1 MAEWR
6 AEVEACALPVNLAAL
21 LDGAA
26 EAPGVAGL
34 WTFMDDGRSS
44 SFAEV
49 ADATRRLASG
59 LASIGVGRGSAVV
72 VVVPN
77 RPEFPL
83 TWFALARLGAVMV
96 PVNVRSKARELQYVL
111 EDSDASHLVIDADL
125 LPMFDGVETG
135 LAEFAGDRLV
145 VVGGDGSRGR
155 VFNELLLSE
164 PWVPSV
170 EPGLDDPVSIQ
181 YTSGTTGL
189 PKGCVLTHRYWV
201 TIGLVAAR
209 MLPEA
214 PRRILS
220 DTPFSYLDPQVELM
234 MAIWSGAEL
243 IVASTVSLSRFMDRI
258 REFRIDYTGFWEL
271 ALQLEE
277 SETDRDHELKW
288 VTLYGLDKDLH
299 AELERRFGVIGRE
312 VYAMTE
318 IGVTLMAPFFAPELV
333 GSGSVGFPAPFREV
347 RIVDPESTEDVAP
360 GEVGELCV
368 RGPGMLVEYWQRP
381 DANQTSFFGDRW
393 FRTGDLF
400 RCDEDGLH
408 YIVGRVKDMIRRSD
422 ENIAARE
429 VEMVLERL
437 DGVFE
442 SAVVGVPDKR
452 TGEEVKAYVV
462 LKPGVTPDQVPP
474 TAVFEHCAALLAPFK
489 VPRYL
494 EYIDVLPKTVSE
506 KTAKKE
512 LVAQKPDLRIG
523 SFDRVSGTW
532 IGEEIDD
539 AG

>member
-1 MAEWR
+1 MPE
-6 AEVEACALPVNLAAL
+6 NLASL
-21 LDGAA
+21 VDNAA
-26 EAPGVAGL
+26 ESYGDAGL
-34 WTFMDDGRSS
+34 WTFIDDGRSWS
-44 SFAEV
+44 YREV
-49 ADATRRLASG
+49 ADATRRLAAG

-77 RPEFPL
+77 RAEFPL
-83 TWFALARLGAVMV
+83 TWLALARLGAVLV

-111 EDSDASHLVIDADL
+111 EDSGASHLVIDSAML
-125 LPMFDGVETG
+125 AMFDGVDE
-135 LAEFAGDRLV
+135 AAAQFAGDRLV
-145 VVGGDGSRGR
+145 VVDGDGSRGR
-155 VFNELLLSE
+155 SFGDLLAFE
-164 PWVPSV
+164 PWVSAV
-170 EPGLDDPVSIQ
+170 EPALDDPVSIQ
-181 YTSGTTGL
+181 YTSGTTGM

-201 TIGLVAAR
+201 TMGLVGAR
-209 MLPEA
+209 MLPEP

-234 MAIWSGAEL
+234 MAIWSGSEL
-243 IVASTVSLSRFMDRI
+243 VVASTVSLSRFFDRI
-258 REFRIDYTGFWEL
+258 REYRIDYTGFWEL

-277 SETDRDHELKW
+277 SDADRDHELKW

-299 AELERRFGVIGRE
+299 AELERRFGVTGRE

-318 IGVTLMAPFFAPELV
+318 IGITLMAPFFADELV

-347 RIVDPESTEDVAP
+347 RIVDPDSTEDVAP

-368 RGPGMLVEYWQRP
+368 RGPGMLLEYWQRA
-381 DANQTSFFGDRW
+381 DANQSSFFGDGW

-400 RCDEDGLH
+400 RCDEDGL
-408 YIVGRVKDMIRRSD
+408 YFIVGRVKDMIRRSD

-442 SAVVGVPDKR
+442 SAVVGVPDRR
-452 TGEEVKAYVV
+452 TGEEVKAYLV

-474 TAVFEHCAALLAPFK
+474 SAVFEHCGSLLAPFK

-494 EYIDVLPKTVSE
+494 EYIEALPKTVSE

-512 LVAQKPDLRIG
+512 LVAQKADLRIG
-523 SFDRVSGTW
+523 SFDRISGTW
-532 IGEEIDD
+532 IGEESDH

>member
-6 AEVEACALPVNLAAL
+6 AEVEACALPANLATL
-21 LDGAA
+21 IDGAS

-34 WTFMDDGRSS
+34 WTFMDGNSSS

-83 TWFALARLGAVMV
+83 TWLALARLGAVMV

-111 EDSDASHLVIDADL
+111 EDSGASHLVIDADL
-125 LPMFDGVETG
+125 LPMFDGVDSG

-145 VVGGDGSRGR
+145 VVGGDGSRGCA
-155 VFNELLLSE
+155 FDDLLLSE

-277 SETDRDHELKW
+277 SEADRDHELKW

-333 GSGSVGFPAPFREV
+333 GSGSVGFPAPFREL

-381 DANQTSFFGDRW
+381 EANQTSFFGDGW

-462 LKPGVTPDQVPP
+462 LKPGVTRDQVPP
-474 TAVFEHCAALLAPFK
+474 SAVFEHCAALLAQFK